1 MPYGS
6 PNEMGHSPMENQ
18 NKGYAKQEKKDL
30 MQDMPIVKDAIGAR
44 SWMSK
49 HSKSAFQMGHSPAE
63 MSHDSPAKQKITSST
78 AKNIVDAASNVNP
91 MREAAKLASEAHELS
106 FKDNPN
112 DFSEGLAKEKRKNA
126 KAIYNALTPKGKKIT
141 NEYLSGKRKITR

>member
-1 MPYGS
+1 
-6 PNEMGHSPMENQ
+6 MGHCSKGPHMESN
-18 NKGYAKQEKKDL
+18 KQEKYNL
-30 MQDMPIVKDAIGAR
+30 MHASGG

>member
-1 MPYGS
+1 MP
-6 PNEMGHSPMENQ
+6 NLKN
-18 NKGYAKQEKKDL
+18 NKDIKYAGDVADETAQKSAMTMKAPK
-30 MQDMPIVKDAIGAR
+30 GA

-49 HSKSAFQMGHSPAE
+49 HSNSAFHMGHSPAE

-91 MREAAKLASEAHELS
+91 MREAAKLTSDAHELS
-106 FKDNPN
+106 FKDNPS
-112 DFSEGLAKEKRKNA
+112 DFSEALRKEKVKNA
-126 KAIYNALTPKGKKIT
+126 KAIYNALTPKGEKVF